1 MTWTAPEVEDDRP
14 ELDMTADE
22 RTTLRDWLE
31 MYRATVPLKVA
42 GLTGEQLC
50 AQPVPGST
58 LSLLGVV
65 RHLTE
70 VERYWLTDVLL
81 GEDSPDIYS
90 HREAPDGDFELA
102 TPDGAAADLER
113 YGVEV
118 AQARRHEASFASV
131 DDLAKGHRRGQPVSL
146 RWILSHLVEEYARHL
161 GHMDLLRGAIDGR
174 TGY

>member
-22 RTTLRDWLE
+22 RTTLREWLE

-90 HREAPDGDFELA
+90 HREAPEGDFELA
-102 TPDGAAADLER
+102 TPEGAPADLER
-113 YGVEV
+113 YATEVE
-118 AQARRHEASFASV
+118 QARRHEAAAGSV
-131 DDLAKGHRRGQPVSL
+131 EDPAKGLRHGQPVSL
-146 RWILSHLVEEYARHL
+146 RWILTHLLEEYARHL
-161 GHMDLLRGAIDGR
+161 GHMDMLRGAIDGR

>member
-22 RTTLRDWLE
+22 RSTLRDWLE
-31 MYRATVPLKVA
+31 LYRSTVHLKVA

-58 LSLLGVV
+58 LSLLGLV

-81 GEDSPDIYS
+81 GEDSGDIYS
-90 HREAPDGDFELA
+90 HRGAPEGDFELA
-102 TPDGAAADLER
+102 TPEGAPADLET
-113 YGVEV
+113 YAVEV
-118 AQARRHEASFASV
+118 EQARRHEAAVGSV
-131 DDLAKGHRRGQPVSL
+131 EDLAKGERRGRPVSL

-161 GHMDLLRGAIDGR
+161 GHMDMIRGAIDGR

>member
-58 LSLLGVV
+58 LS
-65 RHLTE
+65 
-70 VERYWLTDVLL
+70 
-81 GEDSPDIYS
+81 
-90 HREAPDGDFELA
+90 
-102 TPDGAAADLER
+102 
-113 YGVEV
+113 
-118 AQARRHEASFASV
+118 
-131 DDLAKGHRRGQPVSL
+131 
-146 RWILSHLVEEYARHL
+146 
-161 GHMDLLRGAIDGR
+161 
-174 TGY
+174 